1 MYSVDAIRKA
11 YLDIPDEAVF
21 LERARILQDTRA
33 KYGDLPPGLRQGK
46 IIEELC
52 ERITVVVN
60 PSDVLLG
67 RILEQLPTSQDEV
80 FIKQHPEL
88 FIVPGVSGYLD
99 SASIYIPDWAKLL
112 EMGIGGLMEEVQ
124 QHRRGVNNVDE
135 KSQISEDYLEGVYLS
150 LLATSR
156 LIKRYAERARQI
168 AKKLDDSQA
177 SAQLLE
183 TAKCCQKIA
192 LSPPESFREA
202 LQLFAIF
209 HTVLSCIIG
218 GRNVTPGRM
227 DQYLFPFYKKD
238 IGSGRI
244 TRSEAVELLAIMMI
258 GLSQLTGSIA
268 TDFQSKKRSPNRYSH
283 YYITLAGVDSNGK
296 SAVNELSF
304 AFLEALPLVNHREP
318 SLSIRYRKDMD
329 REFWHSAVELMKAGR
344 PVFVYNDEVVVSGL
358 MKWGVP
364 ENLARN
370 YAHCGCMNCFIPGND
385 VPCLRDNHNLPLYI
399 LLAINGGRDML
410 TGEQRGPATP
420 TAEALSDFDDLFDA
434 VRIQTRSALE
444 RTGRR
449 YSSTVRRYSLLVWPL
464 FDGHF
469 EAQCEYW
476 EGKSKY
482 ADQHIVGVATAVDSL
497 LAIQHVVY
505 KEKMM
510 TLEEL
515 ISILREN
522 FSDSET
528 FRRYLLNRVPCYG
541 SSNTDAMDMI
551 KRLGD
556 MWVEEI
562 RKAGEKLDGITLRP
576 GFHSW
581 LYNIQMGKETP
592 ATPDGRLCGES
603 LSSDLL
609 PAPGKLR
616 VPTEVLQSIA
626 HLPHDYTCSGG
637 TTLRLD
643 PSHFKGKM
651 GTERLSALIETY
663 FAEGGLQL
671 HFILAD
677 ISTLQAALGNP
688 DRHRDLLVRVTGF
701 SEYFVRLLP
710 EVQQEIMRRFQYE

>member
-1 MYSVDAIRKA
+1 MYSMDAIRKA

-21 LERARILQDTRA
+21 LERARILQDTKA
-33 KYGDLPPGLRQGK
+33 KYEDLSPGLRQGK
-46 IIEELC
+46 IVEELC

-60 PSDVLLG
+60 PGDILLG
-67 RILEQLPTSQDEV
+67 RILEQIPTPQDEA
-80 FIKQHPEL
+80 FIKQHPE
-88 FIVPGVSGYLD
+88 FFTAPGVPGYLD

-124 QHRRGVNNVDE
+124 QHSRDVNSMDE
-135 KSQISEDYLEGVYLS
+135 KSQIRADYLEGVYLS
-150 LLATSR
+150 LLATSL

-168 AKKLDDSQA
+168 ARELDDSQT

-183 TAKCCQKIA
+183 AARCCQRIA

-202 LQLFAIF
+202 LQLFTIF
-209 HTVLSCIIG
+209 HMILSCIIG

-227 DQYLFPFYKKD
+227 DQYLFPFYERD
-238 IGSGRI
+238 VGSEKI
-244 TRSEAVELLAIMMI
+244 TRSEAVELLVIMMI
-258 GLSQLTGSIA
+258 SLSQLTGNIA

-283 YYITLAGVDSNGK
+283 CYITLAGVDSNGE

-318 SLSIRYRKDMD
+318 SLSIRYRKGMD
-329 REFWHSAVELMKAGR
+329 REFWHRAVELMKAGR
-344 PVFVYNDEVVVSGL
+344 PVFTYNDQVVVSGL
-358 MKWGVP
+358 MRWGVP
-364 ENLARN
+364 GHLAWN
-370 YAHCGCMNCFIPGND
+370 YAHCGCMNCFIPGNG
-385 VPCLRDNHNLPLYI
+385 VSCLRDNHNLPLYI
-399 LLAINGGRDML
+399 LLAINGGQDMH
-410 TGEQRGPATP
+410 TGKQIGPVTP
-420 TAEALSDFDDLFDA
+420 AAEALSDFDDLFDA
-434 VRIQTRSALE
+434 VRIQTRAALE
-444 RTGRR
+444 RAGRHYSSVLRR
-449 YSSTVRRYSLLVWPL
+449 YPLLVWPL
-464 FDGHF
+464 FHRHL
-469 EAQCEYW
+469 AVQREYW
-476 EGKSKY
+476 ESMSKY
-482 ADQHIVGVATAVDSL
+482 ADQHMVGVATAVDSL
-497 LAIQHVVY
+497 LAIQRVVY
-505 KEKMM
+505 EEKMV
-510 TLEEL
+510 TLKEL

-522 FSDSET
+522 FSRFET

-541 SSNTDAMDMI
+541 SSNRDAMDMI

-562 RKAGEKLDGITLRP
+562 KKVGEKLNGITLRP

-581 LYNIQMGKETP
+581 LYNIQMGKKTP
-592 ATPDGRLCGES
+592 ATPDGRLGGES
-603 LSSDLL
+603 LSSDHL
-609 PAPGKLR
+609 PSPGKSR

-637 TTLRLD
+637 TILRLD

-651 GTERLSALIETY
+651 GTDSLSALIETY

-677 ISTLQAALGNP
+677 TATLQDALENP

>member
-1 MYSVDAIRKA
+1 MYNMDAIRKT
-11 YLDIPDEAVF
+11 YLDVPDEAVF
-21 LERARILQDTRA
+21 LERARILQDAKA
-33 KYGDLPPGLRQGK
+33 KYEDLTPGLRQGK
-46 IIEELC
+46 IMEELC

-60 PSDVLLG
+60 PGDALLG
-67 RILEQLPTSQDEV
+67 RILEQIPTAQDEA
-80 FIKQHPEL
+80 FIEQHPEL
-88 FIVPGVSGYLD
+88 FTVPGAEYLD

-112 EMGIGGLMEEVQ
+112 EMGIGGLLEEVQ
-124 QHRRGVNNVDE
+124 QHRRDFSSIGE
-135 KSQISEDYLEGVYLS
+135 KNQIREDYLEGVYLS
-150 LLATSR
+150 LLAASR
-156 LIKRYAERARQI
+156 LVSRYAEQARQI
-168 AKKLDDSQA
+168 AEKLDDSKA
-177 SAQLLE
+177 SAQLQE
-183 TAKCCQKIA
+183 IAKRCQKIA

-209 HTVLSCIIG
+209 HMILSCIVG

-227 DQYLFPFYKKD
+227 DQYLFPFYERG
-238 IGSGRI
+238 ITSGRL
-244 TRSEAVELLAIMMI
+244 THSEAVELLAITMI
-258 GLSQLTGSIA
+258 GLSQLSGNIA

-283 YYITLAGVDSNGK
+283 YYITLAGVDPNGEN
-296 SAVNELSF
+296 AVNELSF
-304 AFLEALPLVNHREP
+304 AFLEALPVVNHREP
-318 SLSIRYRKDMD
+318 SLSIRYREDMD
-329 REFWHSAVELMKAGR
+329 REFWHRAVELMKAGR
-344 PVFVYNDEVVVSGL
+344 PVFAYNDEVVISAL

-364 ENLARN
+364 KRLAWN

-385 VPCLRDNHNLPLYI
+385 VSCLRDNHNLPLHI

-420 TAEALSDFDDLFDA
+420 TPEELSDFNDLFDA
-434 VRIQTRSALE
+434 VRIQTRAALE

-449 YSSTVRRYSLLVWPL
+449 YSNSVRRYPLLVWPL
-464 FDGHF
+464 FHGHL

-476 EGKSKY
+476 ESKNKY

-505 KEKMM
+505 EEKTM
-510 TLEEL
+510 EL
-515 ISILREN
+515 KDFISILREN
-522 FSDSET
+522 FSELET

-541 SSNTDAMDMI
+541 SDDRDAMDMI

-562 RKAGEKLDGITLRP
+562 RKIGEKLNGITLRP

-581 LYNIQMGKETP
+581 LYNIQMGKEMP

-603 LSSDLL
+603 LSSDQL
-609 PAPGKLR
+609 PVPGKSR

-643 PSHFKGKM
+643 PSHFKDTT
-651 GTERLSALIETY
+651 GTDRLSALIETY
-663 FAEGGLQL
+663 FSEGGLQL
-671 HFILAD
+671 HFILANT
-677 ISTLQAALGNP
+677 STLQDALENP